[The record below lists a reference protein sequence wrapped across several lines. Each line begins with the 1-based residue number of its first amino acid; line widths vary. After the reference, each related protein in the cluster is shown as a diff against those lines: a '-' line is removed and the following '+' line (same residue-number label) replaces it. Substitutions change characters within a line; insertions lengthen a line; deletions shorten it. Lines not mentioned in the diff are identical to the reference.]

1 MRLALENAE
10 LKVALRQSRRELVDA
25 HARIT
30 RASDEGRRQLERDLH
45 DGAQQRL
52 TAIAIKLGL
61 AQEAALDQDLARQ
74 LESISADLEV
84 AIDELRDLACG
95 IYPAVLSDH
104 GLVAAVRALAI
115 RAPMPVGV
123 IDEGIGRRS
132 APVEVAVYFC
142 TLEAVQ
148 NAIKHAGGDATVT
161 VILGRGPSGDVQ
173 FEVTDD
179 GVGMT
184 LPTRP
189 AGMGLISMRDRIGA
203 VGGELEILSAPGRG
217 TSVRGTVPD
226 DRHRDTPAASV
237 RPRTPSAAPH
247 RGLGD
252 RTANRA
258 PVSP

>member
-226 DRHRDTPAASV
+226 DRHRDRPAASV
-237 RPRTPSAAPH
+237 RPRTPSAAPPG
-247 RGLGD
+247 GLGD

-258 PVSP
+258 PV